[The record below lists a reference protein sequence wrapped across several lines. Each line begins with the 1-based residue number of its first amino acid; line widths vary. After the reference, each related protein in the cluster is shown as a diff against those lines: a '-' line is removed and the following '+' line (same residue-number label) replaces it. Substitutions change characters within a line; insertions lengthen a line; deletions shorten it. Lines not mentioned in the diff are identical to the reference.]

1 MDPKLCAKCNES
13 MTPFRAKW
21 LADLVDKLMSFLP
34 EPTATEFGDQLVFGP
49 LPYECLDFSTDIE
62 RVVLCD
68 DCTLTAINR
77 ALTS

>member
-1 MDPKLCAKCNES
+1 MNPKQCARCNTALSAKRATWLCN
-13 MTPFRAKW
+13 
-21 LADLVDKLMSFLP
+21 LVDKLMEFLP

-49 LPYECLDFSTDIE
+49 VPYECLDFSTDIE

-68 DCTLTAINR
+68 ACTLEAVSS

>member
-1 MDPKLCAKCNES
+1 MNPKLCARCS
-13 MTPFRAKW
+13 APMTPFRASW
-21 LADLVDKLMSFLP
+21 LCNLVDKLMEFLP

-49 LPYECLDFSTDIE
+49 VPYECLDFSTDIE

>member
-1 MDPKLCAKCNES
+1 MNPKHCARCNAP
-13 MTPFRAKW
+13 MTLFRAKW
-21 LADLVDKLMSFLP
+21 LCDLVDKLMEFLP

-49 LPYECLDFSTDIE
+49 VPYESLDFSTDIE